1 MKTFI
6 ISNNKKGYR
15 SSTATI
21 VDFEKHEVASA
32 VDIRINAG
40 INDIYVADAP
50 MEVRYQIDGNT
61 IVKKA
66 DKGDIII
73 TFYKDFEMMAKTK
86 STPGFLPV
94 VVVKNADW
102 KKNIAVLNAER
113 EADQAKKESLSEFC
127 NTCCDSCTPCCG

>member
-1 MKTFI
+1 MKTFV

-15 SSTATI
+15 SNTVTI

-73 TFYKDFEMMAKTK
+73 TFYKE

-113 EADQAKKESLSEFC
+113 EAGQAKKESLSEFC

>member
-1 MKTFI
+1 MKTFV

-15 SSTATI
+15 SNTATI

-40 INDIYVADAP
+40 INDVYVADAP

-73 TFYKDFEMMAKTK
+73 TFYKE

-113 EADQAKKESLSEFC
+113 EAGQAKKESLSEFC

>member
-1 MKTFI
+1 MKTFV
-6 ISNNKKGYR
+6 ISKNKKDYL
-15 SSTATI
+15 SNTATI

-32 VDIRINAG
+32 VDIHINAR
-40 INDIYVADAP
+40 IDDVYVADAP

-73 TFYKDFEMMAKTK
+73 TFRKE
-86 STPGFLPV
+86 SIPGFLPV

-102 KKNIAVLNAER
+102 KKNIALLNAER
-113 EADQAKKESLSEFC
+113 EADQARKESLSEFC
-127 NTCCDSCTPCCG
+127 NTCCDRCTPCCDRYTPCCG